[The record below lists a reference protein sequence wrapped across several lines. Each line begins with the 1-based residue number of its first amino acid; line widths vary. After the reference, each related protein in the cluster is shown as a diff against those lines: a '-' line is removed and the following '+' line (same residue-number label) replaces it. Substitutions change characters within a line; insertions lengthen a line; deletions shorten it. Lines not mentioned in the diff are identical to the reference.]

1 MFNKL
6 SLKIGLL
13 FFVFMLI
20 IEVFVYFIL
29 YTNIANERIDEVMNS
44 LLARAN
50 THSTVLANNFNSSTL
65 EHGAIMASASEFAV
79 MITAANGIIIM
90 NSDHVEKEMLEVID
104 HKDHK
109 NIPNIGKVVEQRWS
123 ERQDIAVDSPMTID
137 GEHQG
142 QVFMFANT
150 NLVKNTLNH

>member
-29 YTNIANERIDEVMNS
+29 YTNIANERIDEVMDS

-50 THSTVLANNFNSSTL
+50 THSAVLENNFDSSTL
-65 EHGAIMASASEFAV
+65 EHVAIMESESEFAV
-79 MITAANGIIIM
+79 IIDRKSTRL
-90 NSDHVEKEMLEVID
+90 NSSHVAISYAGFCFTK
-104 HKDHK
+104 
-109 NIPNIGKVVEQRWS
+109 
-123 ERQDIAVDSPMTID
+123 
-137 GEHQG
+137 
-142 QVFMFANT
+142 
-150 NLVKNTLNH
+150 

>member
-50 THSTVLANNFNSSTL
+50 THSAVLENNFDSSTL
-65 EHGAIMASASEFAV
+65 EHVAIMESESEFAV
-79 MITAANGIIIM
+79 IITDASGNIII
-90 NSDHVEKEMLEVID
+90 NSDPVEKEMFEVID
-104 HKDHK
+104 HTDYKD
-109 NIPNIGKVVEQRWS
+109 IPSVGKVVEQRWCGK
-123 ERQDIAVDSPMTID
+123 TIYSS
-137 GEHQG
+137 
-142 QVFMFANT
+142 
-150 NLVKNTLNH
+150 